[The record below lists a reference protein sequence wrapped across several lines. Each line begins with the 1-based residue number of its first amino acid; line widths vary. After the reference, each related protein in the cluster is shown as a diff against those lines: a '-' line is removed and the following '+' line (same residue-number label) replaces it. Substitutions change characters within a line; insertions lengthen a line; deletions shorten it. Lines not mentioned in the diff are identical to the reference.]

1 MNALDILMYG
11 HKTVLSTL
19 DAFPKEEINTP
30 GACGYWSVK
39 DLVAHLAS
47 FEQVLVE
54 LFDNL
59 LDHKP
64 ALLVD
69 KFKADGQAF
78 NDEQVD
84 RIRKDQTYEMVFA
97 EYQAAHERVRTSA
110 KRILEITWEQENLLP
125 WYGSQY
131 DLEDFIVYTFYGHKR
146 EHTGQI
152 QVWRDKFKK

>member
-1 MNALDILMYG
+1 MNAFDILMYG

-19 DAFPKEEINTP
+19 DAFPKEEISTP
-30 GACGYWSVK
+30 GACGYWSAK
-39 DLVAHLAS
+39 DLTAHLGS
-47 FEQVLVE
+47 FEVMLAE
-54 LFDNL
+54 LLDSL

-64 ALLVD
+64 APLVD
-69 KFKADGQAF
+69 QYKANGQAF

-84 RIRKDQTYEMVFA
+84 HLRKDSSFEEVLA
-97 EYQAAHERVRTSA
+97 EYMAAHERVRASA
-110 KRILEITWEQENLLP
+110 KRVLEITWEQENLLP
-125 WYGSQY
+125 WYGAQY